1 MSTNDLTLPG
11 TLPGLLRRCSP
22 VVVDGIKAVILSRD
36 TRPAD
41 QRAGDWEVIADS
53 QDSQD
58 PFWVK
63 YPMECYGISL
73 SLKPEALAL
82 DLKDAT
88 GRAHA
93 AWWLAGRLRP
103 EVELM
108 SVAVTYGHPTI
119 GAGGYGLAVTCR
131 NDGALWRRFD
141 DVPGLDALDPNDP
154 RTLEDGSRWVDAE
167 ALRLVC
173 LHVGGVA

>member
-1 MSTNDLTLPG
+1 
-11 TLPGLLRRCSP
+11 

-73 SLKPEALAL
+73 SLKPEALSL
-82 DLKDAT
+82 DLEDAT

-93 AWWLAGRLRP
+93 AWWLAEKGP
-103 EVELM
+103 G
-108 SVAVTYGHPTI
+108 AY
-119 GAGGYGLAVTCR
+119 GAGQLLSWVQEGTGWLLHT
-131 NDGALWRRFD
+131 DGADFIAYNAKSCPDLAHLNPD
-141 DVPGLDALDPNDP
+141 DSRLLP
-154 RTLEDGSRWVDAE
+154 DGSPWVDAE